1 MQLRRSP
8 APPRCVAVGWPTAL
22 RPRALPPNMR
32 GMMTMRTCCGR
43 SAAGHWLAWLGL
55 GVPLLACGCAGLT
68 YDQIKLGQQLREFDR
83 VFPEDRARRTEST
96 VCFME
101 QSLGGQT
108 EAVVVLITRDRRVS
122 GKLHATH
129 LDRQLGWTHETS
141 YTLVGEI
148 DPVVARLNS
157 TGPADTLR
165 AIADQLISIDAD
177 QSARDAH
184 GWIAAG
190 LVRLL
195 QRWPH
200 VGDEGPSFPKLP
212 DLLERVPAG
221 GKAQLSVDTRGA
233 FLLEYTQSVQR

>member
-1 MQLRRSP
+1 M
-8 APPRCVAVGWPTAL
+8 G
-22 RPRALPPNMR
+22 
-32 GMMTMRTCCGR
+32 GMMTKRPNVRRTVWR
-43 SAAGHWLAWLGL
+43 QVAAWAALGL
-55 GVPLLACGCAGLT
+55 PLMATGCAGLT
-68 YDQIKLGQQLREFDR
+68 YEQIKLGEQLRTYDR
-83 VFPEDRARRTEST
+83 VFPEDRARRTENT

-101 QSLGGQT
+101 SDLTGKT
-108 EAVVVLITRDRRVS
+108 EAVVVLVTRDRRVA

-129 LDRQLGWTHETS
+129 VDRQLGLTRETS

-148 DPVVARLNS
+148 DPVVAKLNS

-165 AIADQLISIDAD
+165 AIVDQLISVDSD
-177 QSARDAH
+177 QTAREAH
-184 GWIAAG
+184 GWVAVG

-212 DLLERVPAG
+212 DLLDRVPADG
-221 GKAQLSVDTRGA
+221 IARLAVDGRGM